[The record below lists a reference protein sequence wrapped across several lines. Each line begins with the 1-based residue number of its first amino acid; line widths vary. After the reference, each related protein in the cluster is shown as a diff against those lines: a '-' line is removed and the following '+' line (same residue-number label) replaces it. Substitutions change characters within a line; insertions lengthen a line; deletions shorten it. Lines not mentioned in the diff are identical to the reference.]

1 MVFIDETDASTKM
14 ARRHGLSLRGE
25 RCRAPVTRGH
35 WNTTTFFVG
44 TLRLEGTTAPMVL
57 DGAMYGVAFVAYVE
71 QVLVPTLKPGEIVVM
86 DNLPGRHRG
95 PRPVAR
101 TRTPQLIPRI
111 SEPANLRPI
120 CR

>member
-1 MVFIDETDASTKM
+1 MVIDETDASTKM

-44 TLRLEGTTAPMVL
+44 TLRLEGMTAPMVL

-71 QVLVPTLKPGEIVVM
+71 QGLVPTLKPGEIVVM
-86 DNLPGRHRG
+86 DNLPGRPRG
-95 PRPVAR
+95 SRPVAR